1 MKQSNALS
9 LISQIRNK
17 ADRFIMQELSLN
29 GITGLAPSHG
39 EILAQLFSKEELT
52 MKDIAEK
59 IRRSKPTVTVLI
71 DKLVVCGYVIK
82 LKSEADS
89 RVTFIRLTPAGLA
102 LQPLL
107 QSISGKLN
115 TRVYAGMSS
124 ADAVALEAI
133 LSRIERNLERK

>member
-1 MKQSNALS
+1 MKQNNALL
-9 LISQIRNK
+9 LISQIRSR
-17 ADRFIMQELSLN
+17 ADKFILQELSLN
-29 GITGLAPSHG
+29 GIVGLVPSHG
-39 EILAQLFSKEELT
+39 EILAHLFSKEELT

-71 DKLVVCGYVIK
+71 DKLVACGYVSKIK
-82 LKSEADS
+82 SDTDS

-107 QSISGKLN
+107 QRISSKLN
-115 TRVYAGMSS
+115 TRIYAGMSS
-124 ADAVALEAI
+124 ADAVALETI

>member
-9 LISQIRNK
+9 LISQIRNR
-17 ADRFIMQELSLN
+17 ADKFIMQELSLN
-29 GITGLAPSHG
+29 GIAGLVPSHG
-39 EILAQLFSKEELT
+39 EILAQLFNKEALT

-82 LKSEADS
+82 SKSDTDS

-115 TRVYAGMSS
+115 TRIYAGMSS

>member
-1 MKQSNALS
+1 MKKSNVLS

-17 ADRFIMQELSLN
+17 ADKFIMQELSLN
-29 GITGLAPSHG
+29 GIAGLAPSHG

-52 MKDIAEK
+52 MRDIAEK
-59 IRRSKPTVTVLI
+59 ICRSKPTVTVLI

-82 LKSEADS
+82 LKSETDS

-124 ADAVALEAI
+124 ADAVALEAT